1 MIQTKSKRIAIL
13 ITVGLLAAIGCDG
26 GKYPTVS
33 GTVTAD
39 GQPVA
44 MVRVVFMPMAVGDN
58 HTPGPWSKGVSD
70 ETGHYTLR
78 TRYGEPGAVAGPHK
92 VGFLWDDIDFD
103 EISELRAESKSGQ
116 GVKAQSAKTRLEEIK
131 QKMASRPKLKEY
143 ENLTFEVSKEG
154 AANADFDVG
163 Q

>member
-1 MIQTKSKRIAIL
+1 MEKKSKQYAVL
-13 ITVGLLAAIGCDG
+13 LTVGFLVAVGCDG

-33 GTVTAD
+33 GTVTAN
-39 GQPVA
+39 GEPVA

-70 ETGHYTLR
+70 ETGHYTLQ
-78 TRYGEPGAVAGPHK
+78 TRYGDPGAVVGPHK

-103 EISELRAESKSGQ
+103 EMSDLRAESKSGQ
-116 GVKAQSAKTRLEEIK
+116 GAKAQAAKTRLEKIK
-131 QKMASRPKLKEY
+131 QKMASRPKLKAY

-154 AANADFDVG
+154 ATNADFEVG
-163 Q
+163 E